1 MPTPDHDLA
10 GGRPTTDPLLGFTAE
25 GITLENILGDAASS
39 RTYLGR
45 TTDGQAVQVWVVA
58 EHLARD
64 VAFLARLHHEAQQ
77 LATLRHVH
85 VENCMGQ
92 RTWPGPG
99 GRPLVVLLSEC
110 SAGVVL
116 AELAPREPLP
126 VRDVLRVFQQACAG
140 LAAAHRMG
148 IVHGDVT
155 PDAILVTTGG
165 AAKVRAFALGV
176 SGFSAESVGHRLIG
190 SPDFMAPEV
199 GHGQQPSQLSDLY
212 GIGAALM
219 TVLTGEVPFP
229 AATALEAIHL
239 NASAPVPDLA
249 ISHPEFA
256 QLAPLIA
263 RLMAKDPAQRW
274 MDTDDLSREL
284 LVLSSQVAGD
294 LRCRA
299 WKRRR
304 PMPLAT
310 RVQTAMVQRPDL
322 QPATLPSLTPS
333 PPTRES
339 TSGGTTTISRKSVD
353 YFRNPEMFKPAAA
366 TPAVG
371 SPILPPAG
379 PPASGTPAIPQSE
392 VPSSARTGGPVSS
405 APPSSA
411 AGPGSPPRTASYLS
425 QLAAKRSAPV
435 ASPVA
440 PVPPSARPRHAGAWI
455 LAGLVVVV
463 VAITAVLVAP
473 RAQTNRPAMTENVAP
488 SPPAPPTVADVV
500 GERIDSI
507 RALAQRDPAVAL
519 AQADALRRDAP
530 TADLARLPVA
540 LRLTVHGPATTTLQ
554 VTRDGQPMVV
564 SADGLMCR
572 MRGEELSLHIAAPG
586 YRAQA
591 VQIPASDDD
600 VLAHEVVLLD
610 EPRWALPAFAPT
622 WVKLLPAPEG
632 VLLASDRKVVVLS
645 STDGREL
652 RRLDR
657 AASPVLPE
665 NPTWAAVLS
674 SGPDQV
680 RLSLSGGFCIAAGSA
695 GLTPVREVHRG
706 RSSVLALQVLPLTL
720 RLGEEGLFLIE
731 RDAAGFVVAADNRER
746 RLWSRP
752 LTGGVV
758 PWFHGQGDHVL
769 VVGERE
775 IERLSQEGER
785 QGLWQLSHPRTG
797 EPLVV
802 GRSALLVPTAGG
814 LVRVERGGAMQTL
827 GETRSVSACAGDATL
842 AVAAMGA
849 DLMSW
854 RLVEG
859 AVQAGWVKNQ
869 MVPAPQRIVH
879 LAVGDSRIAA
889 VDDGG
894 GVHLFDREG
903 TLLRTIRPGAPLL
916 APPLI
921 HETGIVVVIA
931 PGVVA
936 AY

>member
-10 GGRPTTDPLLGFTAE
+10 GGRSTTDPLLGFTAE

-45 TTDGQAVQVWVVA
+45 TVDGQAVQVWVVA

-85 VENCMGQ
+85 VENCLGQ
-92 RTWPGPG
+92 RTWSGPG

-155 PDAILVTTGG
+155 PDALLVTTGG
-165 AAKVRAFALGV
+165 AAKLRAFALGV
-176 SGFSAESVGHRLIG
+176 SGFAAESVGHRLIG

-199 GHGQQPSQLSDLY
+199 GRGQQPSQLSDLY

-239 NASAPVPDLA
+239 NGSAPVPDLA

-274 MDTDDLSREL
+274 MDADDLSREL

-310 RVQTAMVQRPDL
+310 RVQTALVQRPDL
-322 QPATLPSLTPS
+322 QPATLPSLSSS
-333 PPTRES
+333 PPAREP

-353 YFRNPEMFKPAAA
+353 YFRNPEMFKPAVA

-371 SPILPPAG
+371 SPILPPAV
-379 PPASGTPAIPQSE
+379 PPASGDPAIPQSE

-405 APPSSA
+405 APSSA
-411 AGPGSPPRTASYLS
+411 VSTASPPRTASYLS
-425 QLAAKRSAPV
+425 QLAAKTSAPV
-435 ASPVA
+435 VPPVA
-440 PVPPSARPRHAGAWI
+440 TVPPSARPRHAGAWI
-455 LAGLVVVV
+455 LAGLVVIVI
-463 VAITAVLVAP
+463 AITAVLVAP
-473 RAQTNRPAMTENVAP
+473 RAQTNRPATAAAAAI
-488 SPPAPPTVADVV
+488 SPPTPPDVADVV
-500 GERIDSI
+500 GERITSI
-507 RALAQRDPAVAL
+507 RALAQRDPAAAL

-540 LRLTVHGPATTTLQ
+540 LRLTVRGPVATTLL
-554 VTRDGQPMVV
+554 VTRDGKPMVV

-572 MRGEELSLHIAAPG
+572 MRGEALSLHIAAPG

-591 VQIPASDDD
+591 VQIPGSDDD
-600 VLAHEVVLLD
+600 VLAREVVLLD

-622 WVKLLPAPEG
+622 WVKLLPAPDG

-657 AASPVLPE
+657 AASPLLPE
-665 NPTWAAVLS
+665 HPTWAAVLS

-680 RLSLSGGFCIAAGSA
+680 RLSLSGGLCIEAGSA

-706 RSSVLALQVLPLTL
+706 QSSVLALQLLPLTL
-720 RLGEEGLFLIE
+720 RLGEEGLFLVE
-731 RDAAGFVVAADNRER
+731 RDAAGFVVAVDNRER

-775 IERLSQEGER
+775 VERLSQEGER
-785 QGLWQLSHPRTG
+785 QGLWPLAHSRTG

-814 LVRVERGGAMQTL
+814 LVRVERGGAMQAP
-827 GETRSVSACAGDATL
+827 GEARSVSACAGDATL

-849 DLMSW
+849 DLMAW
-854 RLVEG
+854 RLVDDE
-859 AVQAGWVKNQ
+859 ATAGWAKKQV
-869 MVPAPQRIVH
+869 VPAPQRIVH
-879 LAVGDSRIAA
+879 LAIGDGRIAA

-903 TLLRTIRPGAPLL
+903 TVLRTIRPGAPLL

-921 HETGIVVVIA
+921 HGMGIVVVIA